1 MGALLALVPSRDWFY
16 GALIVALGITLVYER
31 HEGKVHELAAIQASS
46 QKLIAQTA
54 AQTAELKAKATMAE
68 QAYDKEVNSLGNVPP
83 INVRVCRYAG
93 SGAVVPSSGA
103 AQPGATPT
111 SAGASP
117 LQSLPAGDPSSAGPD
132 IGGMLGALAASADQ
146 VSATLREFQSR
157 GR

>member
-1 MGALLALVPSRDWFY
+1 MSALLALIPSRDWFY
-16 GALIVALGITLVYER
+16 GALIVALGIALVYER

-93 SGAVVPSSGA
+93 SGTVLSASGA
-103 AQPGATPT
+103 GQSGATST
-111 SAGASP
+111 GAGTGS
-117 LQSLPAGDPSSAGPD
+117 LQQVPAGDPSSAGPD
-132 IGGMLGALAASADQ
+132 IGGMLSALAASADQ